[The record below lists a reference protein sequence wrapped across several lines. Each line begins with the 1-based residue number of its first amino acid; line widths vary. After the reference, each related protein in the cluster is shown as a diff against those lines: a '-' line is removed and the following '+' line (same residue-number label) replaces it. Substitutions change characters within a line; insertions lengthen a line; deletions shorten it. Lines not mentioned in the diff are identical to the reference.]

1 MSPSNV
7 SSPVAQGRFPGAS
20 FLKCSVMLQLAPKTN
35 HHCVHVLFKG
45 SLTQPLFFQSKRT
58 SAPLKREP
66 LPSKHSTQHPVLT
79 LVLPH
84 CMRFSPSQTLSTLLE
99 QPSTTLL
106 VRERMVLVCAAVV
119 AMTGGDAVNTF
130 ISRAVALASAP
141 AIQSQVSL
149 CQRQLAVCYNLS
161 KSVT

>member
-1 MSPSNV
+1 MNLY
-7 SSPVAQGRFPGAS
+7 PV
-20 FLKCSVMLQLAPKTN
+20 
-35 HHCVHVLFKG
+35 
-45 SLTQPLFFQSKRT
+45 
-58 SAPLKREP
+58 
-66 LPSKHSTQHPVLT
+66 STQRNT
-79 LVLPH
+79 LRSHSPCRTAFVP
-84 CMRFSPSQTLSTLLE
+84 PSQTLSTLLE